1 MTTFAASCGECIHKG
16 FKEKPFDPD
25 YRKRERFATRPSLK
39 ELFADVSDKATR
51 NERIYQAVR
60 VHHYTLR
67 EVGDFVGL
75 LYSSISMIAKR
86 FHETMKS

>member
-1 MTTFAASCGECIHKG
+1 MAHRESLTKFAGALE
-16 FKEKPFDPD
+16 
-25 YRKRERFATRPSLK
+25 SLK
-39 ELFADVSDKATR
+39 LMPITTDLDVALQDLTLAS

-75 LYSSISMIAKR
+75 LYSSISMIAKH